1 MVKFEDERMGHAR
14 RCDRLPDTHLALPRE
29 MGGAGS
35 LTSSEQLLGA
45 GDAARDHG
53 RRDGGHCNERD
64 RQFERQMSLIA
75 DHPGM
80 N

>member
-35 LTSSEQLLGA
+35 LADSEQLLGA
-45 GDAARDHG
+45 GAATVG
-53 RRDGGHCNERD
+53 IATNGIG
-64 RQFERQMSLIA
+64 SLNAKCPLSLTI
-75 DHPGM
+75 PG
-80 N
+80 